1 MVKMGSS
8 SATQIRCAIY
18 TRKSSEEGLDQNF
31 NSLDAQREAC
41 EAYIASQAH
50 EGWQLLPEHFDDGG
64 FSGGN
69 VQRPAL
75 SRLLEHIS
83 SNKIDVVLV
92 YKLDRLSRSLADFVR
107 LIERFDQQGVSFVS
121 ITQNFNTSTSM
132 GRLTLN
138 VLLSFA
144 QFEREVTGERI
155 RDKIAASKRRG
166 MWMGGRVPL
175 GYDLDDRELHV
186 NEIEAKTVRHIFDR
200 YMALG
205 CVRKLKAELDAGGYR
220 SKPRPEHHKIQGEQ
234 RFSRGNLYSLLKN
247 PLYIGKIHHDG
258 ELYEANHA
266 AIVDSGVWHAV
277 QARVSKNRTQ
287 HRTGQNAKHPSLL
300 AGRITDTSGNRLSPT
315 YTQKKGKRYSYYVNQ
330 ALLQFRDDDVD
341 GVSRIPAKELDTAVE
356 YLLLNLLRN
365 PTTLIDNLSHFVSKA
380 FQVNRLMS
388 QAEALT
394 MNWTG
399 YNTCER
405 ATVLEALDAK
415 VVVSD
420 CNITVT
426 LGARSLCDF
435 LLKKIRSDKSSQRSE
450 HDSDVIRLSAAV
462 KLRRSGIG
470 KKLIIGNNPSKLTNA
485 HPRSVVALQRTVLQ
499 AMRWNEELTT
509 GQVSS
514 IEALVQR
521 DGLNRRQVYRVRQLA
536 FLAPDIIARIAEG
549 DVPETLTLEKLKKGF
564 PMEWQKQRVLFG
576 LAPPF

>member
-1 MVKMGSS
+1 MVKMRSS

-50 EGWQLLPEHFDDGG
+50 EGWQLVPEHFDDGG

-75 SRLLEHIS
+75 ACLLEHIT
-83 SNKIDVVLV
+83 SNKVDVVLV

-107 LIERFDQQGVSFVS
+107 LIERFDEQEVSFVS

-155 RDKIAASKRRG
+155 RDKIAA
-166 MWMGGRVPL
+166 
-175 GYDLDDRELHV
+175 DRELHV

-205 CVRKLKAELDAGGYR
+205 CVRKLKAELDADGYR

-266 AIVDSGVWHAV
+266 AIVDAGVWHAV

-315 YTQKKGKRYSYYVNQ
+315 YTQKRGKRYSYYVNQ
-330 ALLQFRDDDVD
+330 ALLQFCDDDVD
-341 GVSRIPAKELDTAVE
+341 GVTRIPAKELDTAVE
-356 YLLLNLLRN
+356 NLLLDLLRN
-365 PTTLIDNLSHFVSKA
+365 PTTLTDNLSHFVSEA
-380 FQVNRLMS
+380 FQVYRLMS

-405 ATVLEALDAK
+405 ATVLEALDTK

-426 LGARSLCDF
+426 LAARSLCDF

-485 HPRSVVALQRTVLQ
+485 YPRSVVALQRTVLQ

-564 PMEWQKQRVLFG
+564 PMDWQKQRVLFG